1 MSFHHGVRI
10 TTNHSISRI
19 EELCESLCKEPFDVR
34 VVGMSDDLRKK
45 SLDVYFE
52 SSAELDAFKTAF
64 RSLSKAG

>member
-10 TTNHSISRI
+10 TTSHSIGQI
-19 EELCESLCKEPFDVR
+19 EDLCESLCKESFDVR

-52 SSAELDAFKTAF
+52 SDAELNAFKTAF
-64 RSLSKAG
+64 RGLSKTG